1 MDSNVTKEQIIT
13 AQANMI
19 FRLMN
24 KAMSA
29 AIEADKSAGDGEI
42 NLAISY
48 LMDLAPLLGSIQS
61 LTDSTLTLHRTLNI

>member
-1 MDSNVTKEQIIT
+1 MTQHVTKTHLVT
-13 AQANMI
+13 AQANTI

-24 KAMSA
+24 QAMSA

-48 LMDLAPLLGSIQS
+48 LMELSPLLESIQS
-61 LTDSTLTLHRTLNI
+61 LTDATITLHRTLNR